1 MGPRFC
7 DSTEPFALKSAT
19 GEARGCRRSR
29 YGWPEV
35 REQSRLIQQIQAPT
49 LDYEA
54 LSGRGRAP
62 MVDPRRKRGCRAKP
76 RLGWKTPRP
85 LAPRRP
91 PAAFASSMANTS
103 NKPNCESV
111 DYTYCPVARREFHYR
126 ASVNACLATA
136 LDPMVQVCARGSNR
150 FASRAKCE
158 HTCVFGYRPKD
169 VCFDT
174 PLFSGCDRE
183 DVNESWWYFEGG
195 RCHLWSF
202 PAGACPS
209 NDSAVF
215 PTAAE
220 CASRCA
226 GRATALCGVPRPT
239 ACRRNQLRFPF
250 FAHFT
255 EPEGRMR
262 CPARF
267 DRPGRW
273 TPVPGR

>member
-1 MGPRFC
+1 M
-7 DSTEPFALKSAT
+7 
-19 GEARGCRRSR
+19 
-29 YGWPEV
+29 
-35 REQSRLIQQIQAPT
+35 
-49 LDYEA
+49 
-54 LSGRGRAP
+54 
-62 MVDPRRKRGCRAKP
+62 
-76 RLGWKTPRP
+76 
-85 LAPRRP
+85 
-91 PAAFASSMANTS
+91 
-103 NKPNCESV
+103 
-111 DYTYCPVARREFHYR
+111 
-126 ASVNACLATA
+126 
-136 LDPMVQVCARGSNR
+136 
-150 FASRAKCE
+150 FASRATCE
-158 HTCVFGYRPKD
+158 HSCVFGYRPKD

-174 PLFSGCDRE
+174 PLFSGCERE

-255 EPEGRMR
+255 EPEGRVR
-262 CPARF
+262 CLRASTVLDAGHRCLDGSNRF
-267 DRPGRW
+267 ASLTDCAEACASSKASDASTHAHGTSKRR
-273 TPVPGR
+273 